1 MTRPQPPEAPGQRSI
16 LVVDD
21 DDSIREIA
29 TVTLDVIGGWRVLT
43 ASSGTEAVTCAVADQ
58 PQAVLLDVMMP
69 GLDGPGTVEQLQAD
83 ESTRHIPVILLT
95 AKVQPAER
103 ERFAG
108 LPGVF
113 GVIAK
118 PFDPMSLADEI
129 SGLLGWST

>member
-1 MTRPQPPEAPGQRSI
+1 MTGPRRV

-29 TVTLDVIGGWRVLT
+29 TVTLSVIGGWDVVT
-43 ASSGTEAVTCAVADQ
+43 ASSGAEALDRAGAD
-58 PQAVLLDVMMP
+58 PPEAVLLDVMMP
-69 GLDGPGTVEQLQAD
+69 GLDGPGTVERLQAD
-83 ESTRHIPVILLT
+83 EATRDIPVILLT
-95 AKVQPAER
+95 AKVQPTER

-118 PFDPMSLADEI
+118 PFDPMSLADQI
-129 SGLLGWST
+129 SDLLGWNG

>member
-1 MTRPQPPEAPGQRSI
+1 MTRRRI

-29 TVTLDVIGGWRVLT
+29 TVTLDVIGGWDVST
-43 ASSGTEAVTCAVADQ
+43 ASSGGEALSRAAIDQPEAV
-58 PQAVLLDVMMP
+58 LMDVMMP
-69 GLDGPGTVEQLQAD
+69 GLDGPGTVERLQAD
-83 ESTRHIPVILLT
+83 QATRHIPVIMLT
-95 AKVQPAER
+95 AKVQPTER

-118 PFDPMSLADEI
+118 PFDPMSLADQI
-129 SGLLGWST
+129 SDLLGWSG

>member
-1 MTRPQPPEAPGQRSI
+1 MTRRRI

-29 TVTLDVIGGWRVLT
+29 TVTLDVIGGWEVST
-43 ASSGTEAVTCAVADQ
+43 ASSGGEALSRAAIDQPEAV
-58 PQAVLLDVMMP
+58 LMDVMMP
-69 GLDGPGTVEQLQAD
+69 GLDGPGTVERLQAD
-83 ESTRHIPVILLT
+83 QATRHIPVIMLT
-95 AKVQPAER
+95 AKVQPTER

-118 PFDPMSLADEI
+118 PFDPMSLADQI
-129 SGLLGWST
+129 SDLLGWSG